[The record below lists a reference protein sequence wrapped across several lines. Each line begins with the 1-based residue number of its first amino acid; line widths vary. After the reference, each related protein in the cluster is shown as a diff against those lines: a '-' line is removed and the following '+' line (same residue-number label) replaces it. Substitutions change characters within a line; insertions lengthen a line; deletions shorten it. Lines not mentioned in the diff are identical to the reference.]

1 MLHSFEWYSV
11 IPGLKL
17 LPAHVANAL
26 IVGIL
31 LITLAVLGNRKLRA
45 VQGEAVPS
53 ANLDFPNFFGMFY
66 DALLGLMKDVLG
78 DHARN
83 FVHLIGSL
91 AFFILFCNLFGLI
104 PGFAPPTDNLNTT
117 AACAIV
123 VFLSTHYYGI
133 KTHGFGYIK
142 QFTGPFWW
150 LAWLMIPIEI
160 ISHLARPVSLSLRLF
175 GNLMGDHMVF
185 SMFVFMTAG
194 LAKFIISSP
203 VFLWLFAPVSFLI
216 PIIVILLGI
225 FVSFVQTFV
234 FILLSMTYI
243 AGAISEAH

>member
-17 LPAHVANAL
+17 LPAHVANAIFVAL
-26 IVGIL
+26 FL
-31 LITLAVLGNRKLRA
+31 LTLAILGNRRLMA
-45 VQGEAVPS
+45 AENEVVPS
-53 ANLDFPNFFGMFY
+53 SRFNLLNFLGMLY
-66 DALLGLMKDVLG
+66 DALLNIMSDVLG
-78 DHARN
+78 HHARH
-83 FVHLIGSL
+83 FVHLIGGL
-91 AFFILFCNLFGLI
+91 AFFILFSNLFGLI

-123 VFLSTHYYGI
+123 VFIATHYYGI
-133 KTHGFGYIK
+133 KTHGLAYIK

-150 LAWLMIPIEI
+150 LSWLMLPIEI
-160 ISHLARPVSLSLRLF
+160 ISHLARPLSLSLRLF

-185 SMFVFMTAG
+185 SMFVFMSAG
-194 LAKFIISSP
+194 LAKFIVSGP
-203 VFLWLFAPVSFLI
+203 VFSWPFAPLSFLI

-243 AGAISEAH
+243 GGAISEAH